1 MKLLVAAWQG
11 GAANHGFALRGTGGG
26 ASVAIASSKETG
38 IAPKLVVTYSVPAD
52 NQPMPDLGDAP
63 DSTNSAGAP
72 MLAYAGTPA
81 SFPTVWSTTPPGQPA
96 GPRHANQTYEGM
108 LGDALS
114 RENEADAGPDQ
125 DGVNNIQPAAGNP
138 NNDRADDGWR
148 NRNAS
153 FAACQRTTLVVRVT
167 RLPGATLP
175 KMYLNVWFDG
185 NRDGDWADVTNCTQE
200 GQAFQGQEWIVQD
213 LAVNMAA
220 IPAGGFTDLSITT
233 ERVLNTAAG
242 PHWMRFTLSETPAV
256 KVAGR
261 ADGRGPNPPTS
272 FSHGE
277 TEDYLQRPQPAGAD
291 GVLALTKTSSYQGG
305 VLPLGSQLTFEVKLR
320 HTGGSQPV
328 QAAITDLIPY
338 PLTIVPTQSP
348 SGPVAVEVLSST
360 GGAAPLTAQ
369 TLIRRSP
376 PGVLVIWGGT
386 LAPDSEVTLRF
397 KVRAAAYCAPNQQAV
412 TLTNAARAAK
422 QGGDQLTAET
432 SFTVAC
438 PGFDRDDVT
447 ITQSI
452 EPVAASVGAAA
463 PSGAAASAASDTPLE
478 QPLSPTAGPALSV
491 PDLSDV
497 RVRAFIVNRHTS
509 PFDLSVFAKSSAALA
524 STDGPAAPD
533 AAGRRVLSKMTLG
546 PGETVPLEGSIKFDG
561 VDGEVMNDLSRPDD
575 LTLGAQLGYCLLLD
589 PDGDCPD
596 ETQFPQ
602 MVGYAPPITVTVKP
616 YDLGDAPDSSNHAG
630 AAMLAY
636 PAVPARY
643 PTVFDPAT
651 GLPQGPSHAR
661 PKPFHLGQ
669 RVSLEVEAD
678 QGLDQDPS
686 NNIVPAANTPNRDRF
701 DDGANPSA
709 WPLAACQ
716 TAVVPVRV
724 FVSPAAAAWFATQP
738 TPAYLNIWVDGNRDG
753 DWEDG
758 TTCPSGA
765 AALEHLVI
773 DHPVNAAALGA
784 GLHTINVP
792 TGFAPWPANLAN
804 QPAWVR
810 VTLSEAKSV
819 KPLTFGGIAYGDGR
833 GPAQGFRTGET
844 EDYILRRDGAAGA
857 GPDLQLEM
865 QASSQRRTPRDAV
878 ALDGAASMGEPMDF
892 SFDLS
897 VINAGTRPAASALL
911 EFQIPEKLRGLPV
924 RVVSGQGAGDPIPTE
939 SFSFNFDRLGVR
951 LPAIAPGA
959 RNKIMLGWYG
969 CITCT
974 VAAASAPGAD
984 YTATARLTLR
994 GRCRSLQQRGDGHGH
1009 DGAAAADHRH
1019 WDCGGRFRRRRIERR
1034 SSGDEPTAVK
1044 LKDVIVSAD
1053 AVTSRSAPLLRGLA
1067 EPNSSV
1073 QIIVDGKPAGAATAD
1088 ANGMFQFRAN
1098 LEAGLHRIS
1107 ARYPLGFRW
1116 RSDWATSR
1124 SRCSGCALIPD
1135 LPFDPVSLTFTDAE
1149 GQMLLGRRHGQ

>member
-1 MKLLVAAWQG
+1 
-11 GAANHGFALRGTGGG
+11 
-26 ASVAIASSKETG
+26 
-38 IAPKLVVTYSVPAD
+38 
-52 NQPMPDLGDAP
+52 MPDLGDAP
-63 DSTNSAGAP
+63 DSTNSAGVP

-81 SFPTVWSTTPPGQPA
+81 SYPTVWSTTPPGQPA

-114 RENEADAGPDQ
+114 REAEADAGPDQ

-153 FAACQRTTLVVRVT
+153 FAACQRTTLVVRVS
-167 RLPGATLP
+167 RLPAATLP

-185 NRDGDWADVTNCTQE
+185 NRDGDWADVTNCAQE
-200 GQAFQGQEWIVQD
+200 GQALQGQEWIVQD

-277 TEDYLQRPQPAGAD
+277 TEDYLQRPQPAGDD

-305 VLPLGSQLTFEVKLR
+305 TLPFGSQLTFEVKLR

-348 SGPVAVEVLSST
+348 SGPVEVEVLSPT

-386 LAPDSEVTLRF
+386 LAPDSEVALRF
-397 KVRAAAYCAPNQQAV
+397 KVRVAAYCAPNRQAV
-412 TLTNAARAAK
+412 TLMNAARAAK
-422 QGGDQLTAET
+422 RGGEPLDAET

-438 PGFDRDDVT
+438 PGFDRDDIT

-452 EPVAASVGAAA
+452 EPVGAAT
-463 PSGAAASAASDTPLE
+463 SAASDTPL
-478 QPLSPTAGPALSV
+478 QRPLIPTPEPVLSV

-524 STDGPAAPD
+524 SIDGPAAPD
-533 AAGRRVLSKMTLG
+533 AAGRRILSKMTLG
-546 PGETVPLEGSIKFDG
+546 PGETVPLEGYIKFDG

-701 DDGANPSA
+701 DDGANPSV

-724 FVSPAAAAWFATQP
+724 FVSPAAAAWFAAQG
-738 TPAYLNIWVDGNRDG
+738 TPAYVNIWVDGNRDG

-765 AALEHLVI
+765 AALEHLTI
-773 DHPVNAAALGA
+773 DHPVNVAALGA

-792 TGFAPWPANLAN
+792 TGPAPWPANLAN

-844 EDYILRRDGAAGA
+844 EDYVLRRDGAAGA

-865 QASSQRRTPRDAV
+865 KASSQRRAPQDGV
-878 ALDGAASMGEPMDF
+878 AAGWRCLDGRADGFQLRLVGHQRWDAAGRVGAAGIPDPGEAAR
-892 SFDLS
+892 L
-897 VINAGTRPAASALL
+897 AGPDPFRARGGRPHPHRVVLL
-911 EFQIPEKLRGLPV
+911 ELRGDQGVAARYRARRP
-924 RVVSGQGAGDPIPTE
+924 GQGHPG
-939 SFSFNFDRLGVR
+939 LVR
-951 LPAIAPGA
+951 LHHLHRCGCVGA
-959 RNKIMLGWYG
+959 RGGLHGHG
-969 CITCT
+969 Q
-974 VAAASAPGAD
+974 AHPG
-984 YTATARLTLR
+984 
-994 GRCRSLQQRGDGHGH
+994 GRCRSLQQPGDGHGH
-1009 DGAAAADHRH
+1009 DGADAADHRH
-1019 WDCGGRFRRRRIERR
+1019 RELRQRSQRSRADHRR
-1034 SSGDEPTAVK
+1034 GDDEPHCFQLQDTLISGYVVTNRTA
-1044 LKDVIVSAD
+1044 
-1053 AVTSRSAPLLRGLA
+1053 PMLRGRA
-1067 EPNSSV
+1067 EPGSSV
-1073 QIIVDGKPAGAATAD
+1073 QIIVDGKPAGTATAD
-1088 ANGMFQFRAN
+1088 ANGMFQFRAS

-1107 ARYPLGFRW
+1107 ARYPAGIQAAISSNVRN
-1116 RSDWATSR
+1116 RNV
-1124 SRCSGCALIPD
+1124 SGCA
-1135 LPFDPVSLTFTDAE
+1135 
-1149 GQMLLGRRHGQ
+1149 